1 MDIYAQRIQEWQW
14 FYATVAGACAT
25 IIGLLFVALSN
36 NVDILTRQ
44 ENAESMRLAKQT
56 FADLILVLLVALS
69 FLVPRQGRGGL
80 VLSLWLLALAWILAV
95 QKSFREALGEQKGRV
110 RPGYLL
116 RVFGLSALGGLGLIL
131 IGLLLRSGH
140 IDSIHWLV
148 FVLAALLASAMR
160 NSWYLLVHVRSGTG
174 GDSRP

>member
-1 MDIYAQRIQEWQW
+1 MDIYAQSIQEWQW

-25 IIGLLFVALSN
+25 VIGLIFVALSN
-36 NVDILTRQ
+36 NVDILTRR

-56 FADLILVLLVALS
+56 FSDIILVLLMALS

-80 VLSLWLLALAWILAV
+80 VLSLWVLALVWILAV
-95 QKSFREALGEQKGRV
+95 QKSFREALQEQKGHV
-110 RPGYLL
+110 RLGYLL
-116 RVFGLSALGGLGLIL
+116 HVFGLSALGCLGLIL
-131 IGLLLRSGH
+131 IGLLLRLGH

-160 NSWYLLVHVRSGTG
+160 NAWYLLVHVRSGTAEG
-174 GDSRP
+174 SRP